1 MSLSP
6 LIPKSFAWLIH
17 NFEFILL
24 ECFDLLKC
32 QSTIYYKFILYAY
45 LQSHFSF
52 IVSFNFSF
60 IASCHQ
66 YFQTSHLQLAS
77 SITNNSCLIL
87 VSLNLLSSGSL
98 LFLSINLFF
107 GTGPC
112 NYIIILYFGLIHFYF
127 ELMNQVKLVFQFER
141 PNEPNELLS
150 SNQVKCLEFNE

>member
-1 MSLSP
+1 MSMWFVIEVKFTNKCLTYKFTAFCLPGLISFPKIFPCPCNSDCPCVFKSWLSP
-6 LIPKSFAWLIH
+6 SL
-17 NFEFILL
+17 
-24 ECFDLLKC
+24 
-32 QSTIYYKFILYAY
+32 
-45 LQSHFSF
+45 
-52 IVSFNFSF
+52 NFSF

-127 ELMNQVKLVFQFER
+127 ELMNQVKLVF
-141 PNEPNELLS
+141 
-150 SNQVKCLEFNE
+150 